1 MAEIRVPEHVVD
13 LGEYLD
19 MSRYNQIGDAHAR
32 ITGQYKAYSDTN
44 VTVLKNPGMPT
55 KDLCILYVLH

>member
-1 MAEIRVPEHVVD
+1 MTEIKVPQHVVD

-19 MSRYNQIGDAHAR
+19 MSRYNQIGDVHAR
-32 ITGQYKAYSDTN
+32 VTSKYKAYSNTN
-44 VTVLKNPGMPT
+44 VTVLENPSMSN